1 MEVSEVRRRLL
12 GRHRKSA
19 ARGRRAACTHRCG
32 GARLRVFLGQRAAPI
47 FHQFAAAL
55 NAEGHAFK
63 VFTPAASVR
72 LATERSPEEFI
83 ELVLDD
89 TLRPPA
95 VVGRTTRGRGRRM
108 ISSERA
114 IGGGAPVA
122 DLTEEDVLCVPA
134 RRDRGAGRTLVTGPL
149 KLESSGLA
157 DSASNRDQ

>member
-12 GRHRKSA
+12 AAIERARHAAA
-19 ARGRRAACTHRCG
+19 ARRSRTAA
-32 GARLRVFLGQRAAPI
+32 AALDYDAFLGQRATPV

-55 NAEGHAFK
+55 NAEGHAFT
-63 VFTPAASVR
+63 VFTPAASIR
-72 LATERSPEEFI
+72 LASERSPEEFV

-89 TLRPPA
+89 TSDPPA

-122 DLTEEDVLCVPA
+122 DLTEEDVLSFLLDEIIDVIE
-134 RRDRGAGRTLVTGPL
+134 R
-149 KLESSGLA
+149 
-157 DSASNRDQ
+157 